1 MEPAHVKEVL
11 SFLDRIHLFGIQNKR
26 DGNLQCAMEGIINMV
41 KDITIRSEKQTSI
54 LSYFFFH
61 RLVFFVRCLCRKV
74 LECKS

>member
-1 MEPAHVKEVL
+1 MKPAHVKEVL

-54 LSYFFFH
+54 LYFFFSSFS
-61 RLVFFVRCLCRKV
+61 VF
-74 LECKS
+74 CKMFMP

>member
-1 MEPAHVKEVL
+1 MEPAHVKEAL
-11 SFLDRIHLFGIQNKR
+11 SLLDRIHLFGIQNKR

-54 LSYFFFH
+54 LSFFFH